1 MNNVVPIYI
10 NSLSKSFG
18 NKLVLNNLNLI
29 VEKPSIISIV
39 GNNGAGK
46 SVFLHCMLNFMKYD
60 SGEIRIL
67 NQNID
72 DRIFLRKNTAFV
84 SSDHQDY
91 LEKLTVEEYFELLID
106 IYQLP
111 ANQTINIYHQL
122 SEELNITKELGTNFS
137 ELSFGTKKKVQLIG
151 AILYDPKLLVC
162 DEIFEGLDYQAT
174 EWVKNLFKKRKAENK
189 TTLFTSHILQHTTE
203 VADRLYRLEGGR
215 LIEEY
220 IN

>member
-67 NQNID
+67 
-72 DRIFLRKNTAFV
+72 
-84 SSDHQDY
+84 
-91 LEKLTVEEYFELLID
+91 
-106 IYQLP
+106 
-111 ANQTINIYHQL
+111 
-122 SEELNITKELGTNFS
+122 
-137 ELSFGTKKKVQLIG
+137 
-151 AILYDPKLLVC
+151 
-162 DEIFEGLDYQAT
+162 
-174 EWVKNLFKKRKAENK
+174 
-189 TTLFTSHILQHTTE
+189 
-203 VADRLYRLEGGR
+203 
-215 LIEEY
+215 
-220 IN
+220 